1 MSKYPNKYEI
11 PQQFPEILSNF
22 TREIVRNQP
31 KDILDF
37 AIKYFYNLEKKML
50 PYPLINSNKH
60 STINSEKNNNQTEI
74 LSSNNEQSDTDI
86 IKDYNSNK
94 EKKIIQSENSKNSI
108 NHNENNESEEYENN
122 FINDSRENELIVP
135 ISKNLEELIKNR
147 EKEAKEK
154 EKKEEENKNKER
166 DENLSEYSEISG
178 NESEKQ
184 EVKDFI
190 SCLF

>member
-11 PQQFPEILSNF
+11 PEQFPEILSNF

-50 PYPLINSNKH
+50 SYPSINSNKH

-154 EKKEEENKNKER
+154 EKKEEENKNKEK
-166 DENLSEYSEISG
+166 DENLSEYSEMSG
-178 NESEKQ
+178 NDSEKQ

>member
-11 PQQFPEILSNF
+11 PEQFPEILSNF

-37 AIKYFYNLEKKML
+37 AIKYFYNLEKKTV
-50 PYPLINSNKH
+50 PYSSINSNKY
-60 STINSEKNNNQTEI
+60 STINSEININQTEI
-74 LSSNNEQSDTDI
+74 VSSNNEQSDIDI
-86 IKDYNSNK
+86 IRDNNNNK
-94 EKKIIQSENSKNSI
+94 ENRIIQSDNLKSSI
-108 NHNENNESEEYENN
+108 DNNENNESEEYENN

-135 ISKNLEELIKNR
+135 ISKNLEELIK
-147 EKEAKEK
+147 
-154 EKKEEENKNKER
+154 KK
-166 DENLSEYSEISG
+166 
-178 NESEKQ
+178 

>member
-11 PQQFPEILSNF
+11 PEQFPEILSNF

-37 AIKYFYNLEKKML
+37 AIKYFYNLEKKTV
-50 PYPLINSNKH
+50 PYSSINSNKY
-60 STINSEKNNNQTEI
+60 STINSEININQTEI
-74 LSSNNEQSDTDI
+74 VSSNNEQSDIDI
-86 IKDYNSNK
+86 IRDNNNNK
-94 EKKIIQSENSKNSI
+94 ENRIIQSDNLKSSI
-108 NHNENNESEEYENN
+108 DNNENNESEEYENN

-135 ISKNLEELIKNR
+135 ISKNLEELIKKK
-147 EKEAKEK
+147 EKEAEEK
-154 EKKEEENKNKER
+154 EEEEENKEK
-166 DENLSEYSEISG
+166 DENFSESSEISG
-178 NESEKQ
+178 NDSQKK

>member
-11 PQQFPEILSNF
+11 PEQFPEILSNF

-37 AIKYFYNLEKKML
+37 AIKYFYNLEKKMM
-50 PYPLINSNKH
+50 PYSSINSNKY
-60 STINSEKNNNQTEI
+60 STINSELNINQSEI
-74 LSSNNEQSDTDI
+74 MSSNNEQSDTDI
-86 IKDYNSNK
+86 IKNNNNK
-94 EKKIIQSENSKNSI
+94 TNQRMKTENSKSNI
-108 NHNENNESEEYENN
+108 DHNESNKSEEYENN

-135 ISKNLEELIKNR
+135 ISKNLEDLIK
-147 EKEAKEK
+147 KKEK
-154 EKKEEENKNKER
+154 EEEENTQKEENKNKDI
-166 DENLSEYSEISG
+166 DEYFSESSEISG
-178 NESEKQ
+178 NDSQKQ

>member
-50 PYPLINSNKH
+50 SYPSINSNKH

-94 EKKIIQSENSKNSI
+94 EKK
-108 NHNENNESEEYENN
+108 NNT
-122 FINDSRENELIVP
+122 
-135 ISKNLEELIKNR
+135 K
-147 EKEAKEK
+147 
-154 EKKEEENKNKER
+154 
-166 DENLSEYSEISG
+166 
-178 NESEKQ
+178 
-184 EVKDFI
+184 
-190 SCLF
+190 